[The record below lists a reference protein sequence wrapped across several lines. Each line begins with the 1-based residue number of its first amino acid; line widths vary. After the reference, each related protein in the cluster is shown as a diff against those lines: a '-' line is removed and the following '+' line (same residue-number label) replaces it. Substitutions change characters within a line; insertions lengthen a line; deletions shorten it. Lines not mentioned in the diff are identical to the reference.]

1 MNINAVQKTTARH
14 RSASR
19 AAAVA
24 RAQRDDAIRA
34 AHRAGASVA
43 ALVSSTELSPQR
55 IAEIVAGDHKRLR
68 RSTLHSAMT
77 AILRDAGAGWLTAHE
92 IAAAINSRSLY
103 RRRDGGP
110 VTAAQVRAR
119 AARYPALFDARADGS
134 GRIRLCSP
142 S

>member
-1 MNINAVQKTTARH
+1 MNIKAVQETTARH
-14 RSASR
+14 RRASR
-19 AAAVA
+19 AAALA

-43 ALVSSTELSPQR
+43 ALVSTTDLSPQR
-55 IAEIVAGDHKRLR
+55 VAEILAGDRRRLR
-68 RSTLHSAMT
+68 RATLHSAMS
-77 AILRDAGAGWLTAHE
+77 AILRDAGDGWLTARE

-103 RRRDGGP
+103 QRRDGGS

-119 AARYPALFDARADGS
+119 AARYPALFDASTDGS
-134 GRIRLCSP
+134 GRVRLGLP